1 VLGDPSMAFRSI
13 STRSTLP
20 RLENLETRRSKHLS
34 LQTQKGGKKPRKP
47 SRCISNDRNLKHI
60 VAQSPVTHG
69 PGTPSMYLPKAAT
82 SSRGSFFKRR
92 PPRPLQRRQPITKDS
107 RIKPWPHLCPKAAKS
122 GQAESPLIVRRRR
135 ARNKLYPRTLQVDV
149 HSTVLYRPNCGEA
162 SVYVRFPTRWRR
174 QRVSWKREAILHA
187 VQVHVF
193 RSSSR

>member
-1 VLGDPSMAFRSI
+1 MEIQYIEDRIVSQQEGNLIDAPGDKDPISSVIEVLGDPSMAFRLI
-13 STRSTLP
+13 STRFILP

-34 LQTQKGGKKPRKP
+34 LQMQKGGKKPRKQ
-47 SRCISNDRNLKHI
+47 SRCISNNRNLKHI

-122 GQAESPLIVRRRR
+122 GQAEFPLVVRRRR
-135 ARNKLYPRTLQVDV
+135 ARNKLYPRPQQVDV
-149 HSTVLYRPNCGEA
+149 H
-162 SVYVRFPTRWRR
+162 
-174 QRVSWKREAILHA
+174 I
-187 VQVHVF
+187 
-193 RSSSR
+193 